1 MQVARE
7 LAAHGYPREAGPG
20 VYDVHSPRVPSAE
33 EAAELLRTGLRAIP
47 AERLWVNP
55 DCGLKTRGW
64 PETRASLVNLVAAA
78 RAVREQLSA
87 S

>member
-1 MQVARE
+1 MRRKRE
-7 LAAHGYPREAGPG
+7 RWE
-20 VYDVHSPRVPSAE
+20 S
-33 EAAELLRTGLRAIP
+33 

-64 PETRASLVNLVAAA
+64 AETRASLENLVAAA
-78 RAVREQLSA
+78 RAVRAELGERRGHEGSPDVT